1 MKSFIVF
8 SCLLAVSLARPQ
20 GENAPLSAD
29 EVIQEQLDGAKR
41 LEETAAQLRELP
53 QADVDA
59 LILGV
64 GPALGFDTDTRFNVA
79 NSIAVL
85 EKTAEFLKTSA
96 GPLVNLVKSLEA
108 IQK

>member
-1 MKSFIVF
+1 MVPKDSKRPLINSGRIFGDGGRPIILNPFDWFWSWCGGSFY
-8 SCLLAVSLARPQ
+8 VS
-20 GENAPLSAD
+20 
-29 EVIQEQLDGAKR
+29 
-41 LEETAAQLRELP
+41 RELP

-64 GPALGFDTDTRFNVA
+64 GPALGFQTDSRFNIA

-85 EKTAEFLKTSA
+85 EKTAEFLETSA